1 MCSDLVYNIFI
12 GATII
17 EGVQKEENMAEK
29 TIRVTGRG
37 QVSVPP
43 DRIRLKFS
51 LEERKDTYRE
61 AVKASK
67 QSVDEIRELFVK
79 QGFDGK
85 DLKTESFKIEAVF
98 ERETNKKKEWVRVFK
113 GYEYSHSLKIEF
125 DLDHELLGKILG
137 RISRC
142 EFHPEFKILYTVKDR
157 EAVKNTLLEYAVKDS
172 KTKAEVLAK
181 AANMELGEIVSI
193 DYSWGEIELVNS
205 TYGKLLDSMRLN
217 EDEADDYYCD
227 DEPMQLEPDDITA
240 SDTVTI
246 IWQLQ

>member
-1 MCSDLVYNIFI
+1 M
-12 GATII
+12 
-17 EGVQKEENMAEK
+17 EK
-29 TIRVTGRG
+29 IIRVTGRG
-37 QVSVPP
+37 QVAVPP

-51 LEERKDTYRE
+51 LEERKDTYQE
-61 AVKASK
+61 AVRASK
-67 QSVDEIRELFVK
+67 QSVAEIRDLFVK
-79 QGFDGK
+79 LGFDGK
-85 DLKTESFKIEAVF
+85 ELKTESFQIEAVF

-142 EFHPEFKILYTVKDR
+142 AFHPEFKILYTVKDR
-157 EAVKNTLLEYAVKDS
+157 EAVKNTLLENAVKDS
-172 KTKAEVLAK
+172 KVKAEILAK
-181 AANMELGEIVSI
+181 AAGMKLGEIASI

-205 TYGKLLDSMRLN
+205 TYGKLLDTMKLC
-217 EDEADDYYCD
+217 EDEADDYYRD

-246 IWQLQ
+246 IWSLI

>member
-1 MCSDLVYNIFI
+1 MVPK
-12 GATII
+12 A
-17 EGVQKEENMAEK
+17 EEEMEMEK

-37 QVSVPP
+37 QVAVPP

-51 LEERKDTYRE
+51 LEERKDTYQE
-61 AVKASK
+61 AVRASK
-67 QSVDEIRELFVK
+67 QSVDEIRDLFVK
-79 QGFDGK
+79 LGFDGK
-85 DLKTESFKIEAVF
+85 ELKTESFQIEAVF

-113 GYEYSHSLKIEF
+113 RYEYSHSLKIEF

-137 RISRC
+137 RVSRC

-157 EAVKNTLLEYAVKDS
+157 EAVKNTLLENAVKDS
-172 KTKAEVLAK
+172 KAKAEILAK
-181 AANMELGEIVSI
+181 AAGMKLGEIASI

-205 TYGKLLDSMRLN
+205 TYGKLLDTMRLC

-246 IWQLQ
+246 IWKLE

>member
-1 MCSDLVYNIFI
+1 MD
-12 GATII
+12 
-17 EGVQKEENMAEK
+17 K

-37 QVSVPP
+37 QVAVPP

-51 LEERKDTYRE
+51 LEERKDTYQD

-67 QSVDEIRELFVK
+67 QSVDEIRDLFIK
-79 QGFDGK
+79 LGFDGK
-85 DLKTESFKIEAVF
+85 ELKTESFQIEAVF

-142 EFHPEFKILYTVKDR
+142 AFHPEFKILYAVNDR
-157 EAVKNTLLEYAVKDS
+157 EAVKNILLENAVKDS
-172 KTKAEVLAK
+172 KAKAEILAK
-181 AANMELGEIVSI
+181 AAGMKLGEIASI
-193 DYSWGEIELVNS
+193 DYSWGEIELVKS
-205 TYGKLLDSMRLN
+205 TYGKLLDSMRLC

-246 IWQLQ
+246 IWSLI